1 MSLQLKSELNSI
13 LVNVAKSLNVH
24 NYDVKLDLNI
34 QIGDGFTGHF
44 YLAEIEDKQSGKVH
58 QIAIKRAP
66 VSDFDFSII
75 YQNEV
80 IFYQSIYPVLAKLN
94 RKTIRPFDHVPKL
107 LSCSTERNQSYL
119 AMENLKSQGYVM
131 FPKENFFDQ
140 SHLEYIF
147 TLYGRFHGLS
157 FVFKA
162 KDHEN
167 FKAIHKKCT
176 NLFEMMMQHSKK
188 MFETCLQA
196 AIDYLNPDSPVYKEV
211 ESLPRNVTATFLK
224 SSRYQGLYSCTI
236 HGDCWSNNMM
246 FKYGVRN
253 FFDNF
258 NNSNKKSFKT
268 LD

>member
-1 MSLQLKSELNSI
+1 MSDQLKSELNSI
-13 LVNVAKSLNVH
+13 LVNVAQSLKVH
-24 NYDVKLDLNI
+24 NYDLKLDLNM
-34 QIGDGFTGHF
+34 QLGDGFTGHF
-44 YLAEIEDKQSGKVH
+44 YLAEIQDKQSGKVH

-66 VSDFDFSII
+66 ISDFDFSLI

-80 IFYQSIYPVLAKLN
+80 IFYQSIYPVLAKLG
-94 RKTIRPFDHVPKL
+94 RESDKPFDHVPKL
-107 LSCSTERNQSYL
+107 LSWSTARNQSYL

-162 KDHEN
+162 KDQEN
-167 FKAIHKKCT
+167 FKSIHEKCF

-196 AIDYLNPDSPVYKEV
+196 AVDYLNPDSPLYQEV
-211 ESLPRNVTATFLK
+211 AGLPKNVTATFLK

-246 FKYGVRN
+246 FKYGVSN
-253 FFDNF
+253 FPITSTNQF
-258 NNSNKKSFKT
+258 KKVF